1 MKKYNV
7 KLAHPDDR
15 INLVTRFEKVGTPSA
30 HHTSVI
36 VQTDQP
42 IEAIRET
49 PGVLEV
55 EEDMQVTVLQ
65 VNQADPLQALEW
77 ISQTPGYYRNERTG
91 MGTDCYIVDTGMD
104 IKHAEFQSPF
114 SFAPEVTVSRAWT
127 LWSYDG
133 QDYGASNHG
142 TAVASCVGGNLC
154 GTAKK
159 ATLINVRVDMWVSS
173 IIKGL
178 DQVTRHHL
186 TKEANRPSVVN
197 ISLAAA
203 SPILGDICG
212 KMAERG
218 IVIVAAAGNESTT
231 ANKVMKPTWPA
242 NHPSVIEVGALDY
255 DGVKP
260 ADFSNLGARFWSI
273 GESVHVAI
281 PNGGYGYM
289 SGTSFASPHTAGL
302 ICCQLEGSDR
312 FNNVEGGNY
321 AYFVQSVFDNTRL
334 AWFPNSGAMA
344 HSANTNLPF
353 SGAQPYYLA
362 PSRRYTDADIA
373 EFCRQYEQ
381 FPQVI
386 ADEAYSQ
393 NVDVLRLARCLPYS
407 VDVINDYFVAHGV
420 VPWWFVDGKPVI

>member
-7 KLAHPDDR
+7 KIAHPDDR
-15 INLVTRFEKVGTPSA
+15 IGLIGRFEKVGLPSA
-30 HHTSVI
+30 HHSTVI
-36 VQTDQP
+36 VQTVQP
-42 IEAIRET
+42 IEAIREA

-65 VNQADPLQALEW
+65 VNQQNPLQALEW
-77 ISQTPGYYRNERTG
+77 ISQTTGYYRNERSG
-91 MGTDCYIVDTGMD
+91 KGVDCYIVDTGMD
-104 IKHAEFQSPF
+104 IAHPEF
-114 SFAPEVTVSRAWT
+114 EGRAST

-142 TAVASCVGGNLC
+142 TAVASCVGGNKC
-154 GTAKK
+154 GTAKH

-186 TKEANRPSVVN
+186 TKAANRPSVVN
-197 ISLAAA
+197 ISLSAA
-203 SPILGDICG
+203 SKILGDICG
-212 KMAERG
+212 KMTERG
-218 IVIVAAAGNESTT
+218 IVVVAAAGNYSEP
-231 ANKVMKPTWPA
+231 KPTWPA
-242 NHPSVIEVGALDY
+242 KHPSVIEVGALDY
-255 DGVKP
+255 DGERP

-281 PNGGYGYM
+281 PGGGYYYL

-321 AYFVQSVFDNTRL
+321 AYYLTTLFDRDLMT
-334 AWFPNSGAMA
+334 WFPNSGATA
-344 HSANTNLPF
+344 HSVNTNLPF
-353 SGAQPYYLA
+353 LGLAPYYTS
-362 PSRRYTDADIA
+362 PSRRFSDADIV
-373 EFCRQYEQ
+373 EFCRQYETQ
-381 FPQVI
+381 PQVI
-386 ADEAYSQ
+386 ADEALSQ

-407 VDVINDYFVAHGV
+407 VDVINDYFVQAGV
-420 VPWWFVDGKPVI
+420 VPWWFVDGRPVA

>member
-7 KLAHPDDR
+7 LLAHPDDR
-15 INLVTRFEKVGTPSA
+15 IGLVVRFEKVGLPSA
-30 HHTSVI
+30 HHTAVI

-42 IEAIRET
+42 IEAIREA

-55 EEDMQVTVLQ
+55 EEDLQVTLLQ
-65 VNQADPLQALEW
+65 VNQAFPQRALEW
-77 ISQTPGYYRNERTG
+77 ISQTPSAYRNERTG
-91 MGTDCYIVDTGMD
+91 SGVDCYVVDTGVD
-104 IKHAEFQSPF
+104 INHPEF
-114 SFAPEVTVSRAWT
+114 EGRAST
-127 LWSYDG
+127 LWSFDG
-133 QDYGASNHG
+133 QNFAASPHG
-142 TAVASCVGGNLC
+142 TAVASCVGGKEC
-154 GTAKK
+154 GTAKEVNI
-159 ATLINVRVDMWVSS
+159 LNVRVDMWVSS

-186 TKEANRPSVVN
+186 TKESNRPSVVN

-203 SPILGDICG
+203 SSILGDIVG
-212 KMAERG
+212 KMTDRG
-218 IVIVAAAGNESTT
+218 MVVVAAAGNSSGS
-231 ANKVMKPTWPA
+231 VPTWPA
-242 NHPSVIEVGALDY
+242 NHPSVIEVGALNFE
-255 DGVKP
+255 GTAP
-260 ADFSNLGARFWSI
+260 AEFSNLGARFWSI
-273 GESVHVAI
+273 GVDVHVAI
-281 PNGGYGYM
+281 PGGKYNYM

-321 AYFVQSVFDNTRL
+321 AYYLTTLFDDDRL
-334 AWFPNSGAMA
+334 AWFPNSGATA
-344 HSANTNLPF
+344 RSANTGLPF
-353 SGAQPYYLA
+353 LGAAAYYLA

-407 VDVINDYFVAHGV
+407 VEVINDYFVAHGV
-420 VPWWFVDGKPVI
+420 VAWWFVDGRPVQ

>member
-30 HHTSVI
+30 HHTAVI
-36 VQTDQP
+36 VQTAQP

-49 PGVLEV
+49 PGVLDV
-55 EEDMQVTVLQ
+55 EEDMQVTLLQ
-65 VNQADPLQALEW
+65 VNQADPLNALEW
-77 ISQTPGYYRNERTG
+77 ISQTPGYYRNERAG
-91 MGTDCYIVDTGMD
+91 RGVDCYIVDTGID
-104 IKHAEFQSPF
+104 INHPEFDG
-114 SFAPEVTVSRAWT
+114 RAKT

-133 QDYGASNHG
+133 YHYGASNHG
-142 TAVASCVGGNLC
+142 TAVASCVGGNKC
-154 GTAKK
+154 GTAK
-159 ATLINVRVDMWVSS
+159 AVGLINVRVDMWVSS

-212 KMAERG
+212 KMTERG
-218 IVIVAAAGNESTT
+218 IVIVAAAGNFAEP
-231 ANKVMKPTWPA
+231 KPTWPA

-255 DGVKP
+255 DGLKP

-321 AYFVQSVFDNTRL
+321 AYYLTTLFDDDRL
-334 AWFPNSGAMA
+334 AWFPNSGATA
-344 HSANTNLPF
+344 RSANTGLPF
-353 SGAQPYYLA
+353 LGAAAYYIA

-373 EFCRQYEQ
+373 EFCRQYETQ
-381 FPQVI
+381 PQVI
-386 ADEAYSQ
+386 ADEAFSQ

-407 VDVINDYFVAHGV
+407 VDVINDYFVQAGV
-420 VPWWFVDGKPVI
+420 VPWWFVDGKPVS

>member
-1 MKKYNV
+1 MGIWENEMKKYNV
-7 KLAHPDDR
+7 LLQHPDDR
-15 INLVTRFEKVGTPSA
+15 IGLVVRFEKVGLPSA
-30 HHTSVI
+30 HHTAVI
-36 VQTDQP
+36 VQTEQP

-65 VNQADPLQALEW
+65 VNQADPLRALEW

-91 MGTDCYIVDTGMD
+91 CGVDCYIVDTGID
-104 IKHAEFQSPF
+104 IAHPEF
-114 SFAPEVTVSRAWT
+114 EGRAST

-133 QDYGASNHG
+133 YHYGASNHG
-142 TAVASCVGGNLC
+142 TAVASCVGGNKC
-154 GTAKK
+154 GTAKE

-212 KMAERG
+212 KMTERG
-218 IVIVAAAGNESTT
+218 IVIVAAAGNFSEP
-231 ANKVMKPTWPA
+231 KPTWPA
-242 NHPSVIEVGALDY
+242 NHPSVIEVGALNY
-255 DGVKP
+255 AGTAP

-302 ICCQLEGSDR
+302 ICCQLQGSDR
-312 FNNVEGGNY
+312 FNNVEAGNY
-321 AYFVQSVFDNTRL
+321 AHYLQSLCETVRL
-334 AWFPNSGAMA
+334 TWFPNSGATA
-344 HSANTNLPF
+344 HSVTTALPYF
-353 SGAQPYYLA
+353 GLRPYYEA
-362 PSRRYTDADIA
+362 PSRRFTDTDIA
-373 EFCRQYEQ
+373 EFCRQYETR
-381 FPQVI
+381 PQVI

-407 VDVINDYFVAHGV
+407 VEVINDYFVQAGV
-420 VPWWFVDGKPVI
+420 VPWWFVDGRPVV